1 VTAVELFT
9 YADAQSV
16 RVVRDA
22 EGDPL
27 FVLAD
32 LCRVLELSNTSMVA
46 ERIEVD
52 ALSTTEVIDSM
63 GRAQHARVV
72 SESGMY
78 EVIFMSRKPEAAKF
92 RRWITGQ
99 VLPAIRKTGT
109 YSHYP
114 AHPRELPSKRQ
125 LAQMVIDAEDRAD
138 AETRARVQAEM
149 RAKELEVPALAWS
162 HMADSSGDYSVAD
175 AAKVLSRDPA
185 ISIGRD
191 RLFAQMATNGW
202 IFRDRSTNTWKAM
215 QAQVDI
221 GRLVE
226 KLGKPYL
233 HEASGEMRA
242 SDPTI
247 RITPKGLQELHKRL
261 GGTDKIQSVASA

>member
-1 VTAVELFT
+1 MSAVELFT
-9 YADAQSV
+9 YASTHNL
-16 RVVRDA
+16 RVVRDLDGEA
-22 EGDPL
+22 L
-27 FVLAD
+27 VVLAD
-32 LCRVLELSNTSMVA
+32 LCRALDIANPRNAAARLADDQKGVA
-46 ERIEVD
+46 LVD
-52 ALSTTEVIDSM
+52 TPGGTQQM
-63 GRAQHARVV
+63 TVV
-72 SESGMY
+72 NESGLY
-78 EVIFMSRKPEAAKF
+78 EVIIRSDKPGAARF
-92 RRWITGQ
+92 RRWITTE

-191 RLFAQMATNGW
+191 RLFAAMAGAGW
-202 IFRDRSTNTWKAM
+202 IFRDRSTNAWKAM

-233 HEASGEMRA
+233 HEASGEVRA